1 MCQDSTDF
9 SYLFIA
15 KICLSTTVCWL
26 NKDENIAQQIYQP
39 IGLTE
44 ICLNSAIL
52 TVE

>member
-1 MCQDSTDF
+1 M
-9 SYLFIA
+9 
-15 KICLSTTVCWL
+15 KICLSTTLCWL

-39 IGLTE
+39 IGLAD